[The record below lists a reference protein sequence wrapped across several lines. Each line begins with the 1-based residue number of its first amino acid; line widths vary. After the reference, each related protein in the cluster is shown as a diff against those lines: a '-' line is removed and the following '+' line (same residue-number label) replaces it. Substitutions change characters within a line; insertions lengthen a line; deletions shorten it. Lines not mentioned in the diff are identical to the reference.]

1 MSAFAVHNIAFSIV
15 LWTWPN
21 FSLSAPLN
29 GLCKGIATPQATPRA
44 PPAPVWEGEALAQQT
59 SRPEVEDAAWAKST
73 QLSVSG
79 FPPNVSWTQV
89 WLGQKKQF
97 SLSLGAATLSG
108 WANTWTQFG
117 LGRSLCSVI
126 PVLVSQR
133 SGEGSNDTGLA
144 CQKQHGRSFG
154 KACRQSGV
162 HTSSTQFWLP
172 ACCKEME
179 DTPNGTD
186 AGLASALMKKGCH
199 GQRFG

>member
-1 MSAFAVHNIAFSIV
+1 VSAFAVHNIAFSIV

-89 WLGQKKQF
+89 WLGQKNS
-97 SLSLGAATLSG
+97 SLCHWG
-108 WANTWTQFG
+108 QQRCQVG
-117 LGRSLCSVI
+117 LTRGRSLGSDAACAASFLFLCRRG
-126 PVLVSQR
+126 PVRGAMTQVWHVKNSM
-133 SGEGSNDTGLA
+133 DAVLA
-144 CQKQHGRSFG
+144 KLAGNPECTPARRSFG
-154 KACRQSGV
+154 CRPAARKWRTHPTGQ
-162 HTSSTQFWLP
+162 TQVWHL
-172 ACCKEME
+172 
-179 DTPNGTD
+179 
-186 AGLASALMKKGCH
+186 L
-199 GQRFG
+199 